1 MDNTQKTNIS
11 NMRITEI
18 DVIKGIGI
26 ILMVVGHSGSP
37 ITKWIYLF
45 HMAVFFVA
53 SGFCWNEIH
62 ATSILN
68 VGNYIKKKIC
78 SLYIPY
84 VMVNAVYIFLN
95 NFFVKIGIYSNVSE
109 LSGGIQ
115 LIDYIGIKDT
125 IVELIKTIFFLSG
138 NHVQLA
144 GAFWFIRCL
153 FVVNILHCIV
163 AFIGKKTKRRNTI
176 WILIFIINCILASLV
191 SEGYFQFLRGF
202 KTTFAVYIAY
212 MIGIL
217 LRKYE
222 TNLKKVY
229 SIYGFGVS
237 FIVLLIFSSIATISI
252 SEGKI
257 VNIVFYVIAT
267 VCGWIMLYVVS
278 LKLGNTVKNI
288 ILLINGSALWIM
300 ALHFLAFK
308 IITFT
313 YISVR
318 GLPVYL
324 VASFPVIQCDSR
336 VLWIAYS
343 IVGVLLP
350 TMLYYLYNKIKYIRK
365 TNNLLQRN

>member
-1 MDNTQKTNIS
+1 MDKVQKTNIN

-18 DVIKGIGI
+18 DVIKGICI

-115 LIDYIGIKDT
+115 LIDYIGVKDT
-125 IVELIKTIFFLSG
+125 MVELIKTIFFLSG

-176 WILIFIINCILASLV
+176 WVLIFIINCILASLV

-202 KTTFAVYIAY
+202 KTTFAAYIAY

-237 FIVLLIFSSIATISI
+237 FIVLLIF
-252 SEGKI
+252 
-257 VNIVFYVIAT
+257 
-267 VCGWIMLYVVS
+267 L
-278 LKLGNTVKNI
+278 LKK
-288 ILLINGSALWIM
+288 
-300 ALHFLAFK
+300 
-308 IITFT
+308 
-313 YISVR
+313 Y
-318 GLPVYL
+318 GL
-324 VASFPVIQCDSR
+324 FE
-336 VLWIAYS
+336 
-343 IVGVLLP
+343 
-350 TMLYYLYNKIKYIRK
+350 
-365 TNNLLQRN
+365 NLLK